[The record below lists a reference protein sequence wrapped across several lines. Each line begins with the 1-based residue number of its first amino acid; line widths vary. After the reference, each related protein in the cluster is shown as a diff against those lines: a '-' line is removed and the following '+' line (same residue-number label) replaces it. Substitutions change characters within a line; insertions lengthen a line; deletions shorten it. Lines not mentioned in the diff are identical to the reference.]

1 MSVMLGTKGI
11 IGMTEMLGMLGLE
24 GIETFFFSSK
34 ELSPKPSLLPED
46 RLDPGQRNCCT

>member
-1 MSVMLGTKGI
+1 MEKLNSLTYLWGG
-11 IGMTEMLGMLGLE
+11 GEEGA

-34 ELSPKPSLLPED
+34 ELSPNPSLLPED